1 MRCRAMVVL
10 LVLGG
15 SLLTGGPLGRAG
27 ASAPPSSVVHL
38 SGDVF
43 VRHTVQEGETLFA
56 VARSYRTSV
65 TALARLNGLEDI
77 SRLTMG
83 QTLLVPLPAASG
95 DHASLATT
103 PQAPSELPPAFPAT
117 HMVREGETLFAVAR
131 LYHLSVDRLLELNAL
146 PNPQRLAPG
155 QVLRLVPPAPEP
167 SRGPGPS
174 AAPKKTLG
182 TPSPGPETLSVPSA
196 PGKAPFVWPLRGAVL
211 RRFGQEGSPSLL
223 LEAPEGTPVCAAAAG
238 KVLAAGWM
246 KGFGNAVY
254 LQHADGIAT
263 FYGNCGIFYCKK
275 GAVVRPGERLAT
287 VGKAPGKNPSHLAFT
302 VLKNGKAVDP
312 LTFLPKK

>member
-1 MRCRAMVVL
+1 M
-10 LVLGG
+10 
-15 SLLTGGPLGRAG
+15 
-27 ASAPPSSVVHL
+27 
-38 SGDVF
+38 
-43 VRHTVQEGETLFA
+43 
-56 VARSYRTSV
+56 
-65 TALARLNGLEDI
+65 
-77 SRLTMG
+77 
-83 QTLLVPLPAASG
+83 
-95 DHASLATT
+95 
-103 PQAPSELPPAFPAT
+103 
-117 HMVREGETLFAVAR
+117 
-131 LYHLSVDRLLELNAL
+131 
-146 PNPQRLAPG
+146 
-155 QVLRLVPPAPEP
+155 
-167 SRGPGPS
+167 
-174 AAPKKTLG
+174 
-182 TPSPGPETLSVPSA
+182 
-196 PGKAPFVWPLRGAVL
+196 WPLRGAVL

-287 VGKAPGKNPSHLAFT
+287 VGKAPGKSPSHLAFT